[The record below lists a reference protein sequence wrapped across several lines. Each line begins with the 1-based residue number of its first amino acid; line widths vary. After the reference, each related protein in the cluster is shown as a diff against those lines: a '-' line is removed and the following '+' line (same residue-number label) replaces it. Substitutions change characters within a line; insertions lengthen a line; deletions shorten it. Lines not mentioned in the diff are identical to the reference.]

1 MEGNPVWDRQSERL
15 RPGPPRWRPAQAQG
29 QRARRLHLQS
39 ARAPSPGIEP
49 RLPHP

>member
-1 MEGNPVWDRQSERL
+1 MEGNPVWDRHSGSL
-15 RPGPPRWRPAQAQG
+15 RPGTTRWRPALAQR

-49 RLPHP
+49 RLTHP